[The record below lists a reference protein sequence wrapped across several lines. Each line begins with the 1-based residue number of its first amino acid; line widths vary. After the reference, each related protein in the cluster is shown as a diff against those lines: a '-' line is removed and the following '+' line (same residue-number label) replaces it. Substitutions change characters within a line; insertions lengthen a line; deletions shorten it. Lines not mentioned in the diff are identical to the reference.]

1 MTSSLGEIT
10 VKSINDAEELL
21 ATDSSFD
28 ILGFTQEEKTGIYK
42 ITGMT
47 HPISM
52 THCYESL
59 RIIDAFG

>member
-47 HPISM
+47 HRISM
-52 THCYESL
+52 TH
-59 RIIDAFG
+59 F